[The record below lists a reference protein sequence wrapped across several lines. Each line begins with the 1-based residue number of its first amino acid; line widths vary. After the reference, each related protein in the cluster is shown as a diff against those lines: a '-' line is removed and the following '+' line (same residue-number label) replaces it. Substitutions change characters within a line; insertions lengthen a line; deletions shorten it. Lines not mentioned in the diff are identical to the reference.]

1 MDLESHRCIVNM
13 QNVTLFLCVRVYG
26 CHATHIL
33 HSSNKHFQKQFCL
46 TISCITS
53 TLVCV
58 AFYIGMRN
66 LKQPE
71 SLKFGSLTL

>member
-1 MDLESHRCIVNM
+1 MPEKYQSFPTILYFIYSETEMDLGNHSCIVNM

-46 TISCITS
+46 TI
-53 TLVCV
+53 
-58 AFYIGMRN
+58 
-66 LKQPE
+66 K
-71 SLKFGSLTL
+71 